1 MARGTVLSLVA
12 LAAPLFVGCSDTPST
27 NTFDASARDAS
38 ARDITTA
45 DLPAADVPATMEPTP
60 VVPVGIDAFRQIAR
74 MPVVRIGT
82 RTYLRSTYD
91 RTGGNEGADASHF
104 LREERSDFNV
114 TLDVEGQGALDFV
127 RTNHW
132 HGSPWHYGVDGMDQV
147 VTESSTADP
156 DHPVAGSIFL
166 PSAPLPSPL
175 TWTWSTTQGAD
186 LNWVP
191 IEFQRSLTLGYG
203 RTHYGTGYYIFQS
216 FPKDATNLTH
226 PLHTWDGRTPP
237 SQDVLDLLNAAH
249 AGAASVRPF
258 LHGDTDATGT
268 AALPASGSVRLA
280 DLAGP
285 AVIRR
290 LSLSVDPARA
300 VDLGRATIRIT
311 WDDRSRPSVEAPI
324 ALFFGAGTLFS
335 RDPAAL
341 RGAGMV
347 RGLFSSIA
355 VVDGAMVLEF
365 RAPMPFF
372 HHAVVEL
379 VGNGVAIPD
388 IHWLASTSAWTDS
401 PTVTGYL
408 HATYVDHTAP
418 MPGRD
423 LVFLDT
429 VGAEGERDWCG
440 LFFGTSFVFSDRAE
454 LTTLEG
460 DPRFFF
466 DDSQTPQAQG
476 TGTEEWGG
484 GGDYWGGVT
493 MSLPLAGHP
502 TGAPSPGAAM
512 NAEDQIE
519 SVYRFLV
526 ADAFPFGRNARI
538 QFEHGGEDDSAEHY
552 RSVTYWYGRPG
563 ACLVPTDHLHVGDAA
578 DEAPSV
584 CRHGHH
590 RRRHAHVALRARRR
604 HAAQRDRGGPDEHG
618 HRAAHR
624 GRDGVHRGHRS
635 LEPRRAAAPYVGL
648 RISRPA
654 RGDLRRRRRA
664 RRRLRER
671 GHLVHGGVEPVRA
684 EQPRGG
690 ARRRRTRGADV
701 EPALARRRVPAS
713 GEAHGGAQRDSRAG
727 RVVADAAPAHAGRR
741 GPPVGVERVSIYGV
755 FVSVVRVL
763 RRSRATRSSPHG

>member
-578 DEAPSV
+578 DEALHRYVATGTTAVDTLTSRYELGVDTLPNGTVVVPTSTDTG
-584 CRHGHH
+584 RHTVG
-590 RRRHAHVALRARRR
+590 ATVFTVAIDPLN
-604 HAAQRDRGGPDEHG
+604 RG
-618 HRAAHR
+618 
-624 GRDGVHRGHRS
+624 V
-635 LEPRRAAAPYVGL
+635 L
-648 RISRPA
+648 
-654 RGDLRRRRRA
+654 LRRT
-664 RRRLRER
+664 LDY
-671 GHLVHGGVEPVRA
+671 GYPDQRA
-684 EQPRGG
+684 EIFVADDVPDG
-690 ARRRRTRGADV
+690 AFESAGIWYTAGSNRCVQSNPAAELGAV
-701 EPALARRRVPAS
+701 EPAVQTSNRRWRDDEFLLPARLT
-713 GEAHGGAQRDSRAG
+713 AG
-727 RVVADAAPAHAGRR
+727 RSAIRVRAVWSPMPHPLTPGAAALPSAWSEYRYTAYSYR
-741 GPPVGVERVSIYGV
+741 
-755 FVSVVRVL
+755 L
-763 RRSRATRSSPHG
+763 